1 MLFFQLALL
10 AGYAYAHAL
19 THWFKTRRQ
28 LLLHLLIMLVAGLFL
43 PIIPSASWKPH
54 GNENPTWQIL
64 ALLTANIGLPYF
76 VLASTG
82 PLLQQWFTR
91 IYPATSP
98 YRLYALSN
106 AGSLA
111 ALVSYPFYFESHF
124 PRKTQA
130 VAWQW
135 GFFFYVLCC
144 GFCAFLR
151 WKAEK
156 PARSTNHVSVPEPDS
171 ANQNPATPSLFT
183 RLLWLLW
190 PACGSLLLLA
200 FTNKICQDVAVVP
213 FLWVLPLALYLLSF
227 VICFEGNR
235 WYRPVPFTVLLVV
248 AISRSFQKEGSF
260 PCEFKSEPVW
270 QHCSFAAWSVMEN
283 FFD

>member
-1 MLFFQLALL
+1 MPAYALTIFLGAFLLFQVQPLIAKYILPWFGGGPGVWTTCMLFFQLALL

-19 THWFKTRRQ
+19 THWFKIRKQ
-28 LLLHLLIMLVAGLFL
+28 LLLHVLILLAAGLFL
-43 PIIPSASWKPH
+43 PIIPSPSWKPH
-54 GNENPTWQIL
+54 GNENPTWHIL
-64 ALLTANIGLPYF
+64 ALLAANIGLPYF

-130 VAWQW
+130 MTWQW
-135 GFFFYVLCC
+135 GFAFYVLCC

-151 WKAEK
+151 WNAEK
-156 PARSTNHVSVPEPDS
+156 RAGSTNDVTVPEPHA
-171 ANQNPATPSLFT
+171 ANQTPASPRFST
-183 RLLWLLW
+183 RVLW
-190 PACGSLLLLA
+190 
-200 FTNKICQDVAVVP
+200 
-213 FLWVLPLALYLLSF
+213 
-227 VICFEGNR
+227 
-235 WYRPVPFTVLLVV
+235 
-248 AISRSFQKEGSF
+248 
-260 PCEFKSEPVW
+260 
-270 QHCSFAAWSVMEN
+270 
-283 FFD
+283 